1 MVLGVEVLV
10 FSGVAVVDVVL
21 EDEVLV
27 DVFIVVSLEGRP
39 SEASARL
46 EPVELIDIFEKS

>member
-27 DVFIVVSLEGRP
+27 DVFIVASLEGRP
-39 SEASARL
+39 SEVSA
-46 EPVELIDIFEKS
+46 